1 MDFLLHAGASV
12 SITLISELVGCFME
26 CMKNLEIVKTLLKI
40 LRLHNIVRKYPRMS
54 FFTKEQTS
62 WHGHGEILW
71 YFNPEDHPY
80 FQPQQQKESIDLSQS
95 RFQEFGIENNVN

>member
-1 MDFLLHAGASV
+1 
-12 SITLISELVGCFME
+12 
-26 CMKNLEIVKTLLKI
+26 
-40 LRLHNIVRKYPRMS
+40 MS